1 MIKRF
6 LCILLCALFVFC
18 PLVCATESNEIK
30 NPVFETKPGK
40 DYTAYY
46 IIAAAVGVVVIL
58 VLLIIF
64 KKRKSTK

>member
-1 MIKRF
+1 
-6 LCILLCALFVFC
+6 
-18 PLVCATESNEIK
+18 VCATESNEIK

-46 IIAAAVGVVVIL
+46 IIAAAAGVVVIL
-58 VLLIIF
+58 VLLIIL